1 MLITVTVEKNGKPL
15 GHRLVKC
22 ESRMRELDQLL
33 RSSDNPLQFMCQVSN
48 TILILVLTFYFLFTS
63 YSTESKG
70 FARFEQPNQS
80 KCVLSPHLEQF
91 WVPTL
96 FMTRKTH
103 HDVQIYKI
111 LDPTESNEKQ
121 TTKVMV
127 LYANTCFK
135 FSVHL
140 VISIN
145 DLKNPYA
152 LRNKKQNCVQMQI
165 FIQDWR
171 LLHLLK
177 LHRYYFFIW
186 TQFYSLDSC
195 ESFLK

>member
-91 WVPTL
+91 WLPTL
-96 FMTRKTH
+96 FITRF
-103 HDVQIYKI
+103 VMYKYSLI
-111 LDPTESNEKQ
+111 
-121 TTKVMV
+121 
-127 LYANTCFK
+127 
-135 FSVHL
+135 
-140 VISIN
+140 
-145 DLKNPYA
+145 
-152 LRNKKQNCVQMQI
+152 KQNI
-165 FIQDWR
+165 R
-171 LLHLLK
+171 S
-177 LHRYYFFIW
+177 Y
-186 TQFYSLDSC
+186 
-195 ESFLK
+195 